1 MTIMFTRIPNISTIA
16 LIIIW
21 VRLMWRPI
29 CIIIRFCSVHP
40 SPDER
45 SYKRNYDIF
54 DSILRYSFKKY
65 IMIVLQLKHIIMTCH
80 LHFHPFSTLASG
92 LFLWCAGSWPASKDH
107 YVQLLS
113 SHQHPNTLCLHR
125 TSSPHY
131 QSFGS
136 KNWNLVTNLQRSLH
150 TLHFD
155 AEVIQDVLKGFN
167 EML

>member
-1 MTIMFTRIPNISTIA
+1 
-16 LIIIW
+16 
-21 VRLMWRPI
+21 
-29 CIIIRFCSVHP
+29 
-40 SPDER
+40 
-45 SYKRNYDIF
+45 
-54 DSILRYSFKKY
+54 
-65 IMIVLQLKHIIMTCH
+65 MIVLQLKHIIMTCH

-107 YVQLLS
+107 YVQLLG

-131 QSFGS
+131 QSFGN

-155 AEVIQDVLKGFN
+155 AEVIQDVLKDFN
-167 EML
+167 KMLENACSDDLNVNIPRITSLVDIILLLSAFTRGIFSLSNLYEDDSV